1 MRRTATAASS
11 RATTSSS
18 SSSPSRSIFFAAAA
32 VALSLPLLSPFV
44 VVDAMYA
51 SYEKPRSYAEGE
63 R

>member
-18 SSSPSRSIFFAAAA
+18 PPTSRSIFFAAAA